1 MSELRFEDILI
12 NAGTDEFDRM
22 TGYAEFPFFHKQI
35 EVVCEEG
42 VTAEYAARSIRW
54 LAEVDEAQVREICQ
68 YALYYLQDELEST
81 SKGELLDENIQH
93 IQEPLEILRYME
105 FSSLDIKLPKEP
117 EIPVLNLSGG
127 CDWQEDEGLHC
138 LIKKG
143 HVVYMGSWNDEDVWD
158 EHLLDDDQYLVNYV
172 LYPQRKALQQ
182 KAAERLKQHPP
193 KQIPHLEFAMNSP
206 VRKFVEFLLAKEE
219 HCTPEEAW
227 AKLEGTRLM
236 ALLQEDISLAW
247 EDASLLYRCYCME
260 RDSGAVDME
269 VYLWEQTHLEP

>member
-12 NAGTDEFDRM
+12 HVRTDAFGRI

-35 EVVCEEG
+35 EVVCEKG
-42 VTAEYAARSIRW
+42 VAAEYAALSIRW

-68 YALYYLQDELEST
+68 YALYYLQDELEAT
-81 SKGELLDENIQH
+81 SKGELLGEDIQH
-93 IQEPLEILRYME
+93 IREPLEVLRYLD
-105 FSSLDIKLPKEP
+105 FSSLTVKLPKEP
-117 EIPVLNLSGG
+117 EIPVLNLSGC

-138 LIKKG
+138 LIKNG

-182 KAAERLKQHPP
+182 KVAERLKQHPP
-193 KQIPHLEFAMNSP
+193 KQIPHLEFTMNSP
-206 VRKFVEFLLAKEE
+206 VRKFVEFLLAGAE

-227 AKLEGTRLM
+227 AKLEDTRLM
-236 ALLQEDISLAW
+236 SLLREDPSLAW

-260 RDSGAVDME
+260 RDLGAVDME
-269 VYLWEQTHLEP
+269 VYLWEQTQPGQ

>member
-22 TGYAEFPFFHKQI
+22 TGYAEFPYFHKQI

-42 VTAEYAARSIRW
+42 VTAEYAARSIQW

-105 FSSLDIKLPKEP
+105 FASLDIKLPKEP
-117 EIPVLNLSGG
+117 KIPVLNLSGG

-138 LIKKG
+138 LIKNG

-206 VRKFVEFLLAKEE
+206 VRKFVEFLLAGEE

-260 RDSGAVDME
+260 RDLGAVDME
-269 VYLWEQTHLEP
+269 VYLWEQTHLEL